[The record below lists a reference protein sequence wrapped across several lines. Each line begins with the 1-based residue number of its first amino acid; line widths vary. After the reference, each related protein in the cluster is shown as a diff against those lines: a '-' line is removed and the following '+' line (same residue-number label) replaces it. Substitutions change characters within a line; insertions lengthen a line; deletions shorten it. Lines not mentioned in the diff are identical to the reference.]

1 MDNHFFERPILN
13 SPYSYPEHHWELDSE
28 GQPTQRI
35 VDARRRAE
43 FITPIPKPKKQKR
56 KLTQETLVF
65 DEGKGLSTAKQ
76 QYDPTSI
83 INDLRYQVD
92 QWRRLPSPNDWQV
105 TPETERLLQ
114 HWRHHKFSSF
124 RPFFCQIEAVETAIW
139 LTEVA
144 PKIGKT
150 GKGFIEHLANANRDA
165 NPELMRL
172 ALKLAT
178 GAGKTTV
185 MAMLIAWQT
194 INASRRSNSPH
205 FTRGFLVVAPG
216 LTIKDRLLQPHDP
229 DNYYLSRELI
239 PIDFL
244 DELKKAKIVITNF
257 HAFKLRERVEIS
269 AGGRALLQGRGE
281 ELNTLETEGQMLQRV
296 MPDLM
301 GIKNILV
308 LNDEAHHCYRE
319 KPGADDE
326 EEDLKG
332 DEKKEAEKNT
342 EAARV
347 WISGLEAVNRKL
359 GVARVIDLSATPFFL
374 SGSGYA
380 EGTLFPWTMSD
391 FSLMDAI
398 ECGIV
403 KLPRVPVADNIP
415 GEEMPMFRNL
425 WEHIRTKMPKKG
437 RGKGGKLDPLGLPP
451 QLLTA
456 LEALYGHYEKT
467 YRLWEKAGIRVPPCF
482 IVVCQNTAISKLVYD
497 YISGFQRENDDGS
510 TTLENGRLAL
520 FRNFDEHGNPFPRP
534 NALLIDS
541 EQLESGEALD
551 ENFRAM
557 AADEIDR
564 FRREIIERTGDP
576 RQAENITDQELL
588 REAMITVG
596 RHGRLGGAVRC
607 VVSVAMLTEGWDAQ
621 TVTHVLG
628 VRAFGTQLLCEQVIG
643 RALRRQ
649 SYDLNEDG
657 LFNVEYADILG
668 IPFDFTAK
676 PVVAPPQ
683 PPRETIHVKAVRP
696 ERDAL
701 EIRFPRVVGYRV
713 ELPEDRLTADFN
725 DDSVMEL
732 TPDLVGATETQNSG
746 IIGEKVDLNLVHT
759 GDVRPSQ
766 VLYELVSYLVLTK
779 WRDPGEDPKLH
790 LFGQLKRIAKQWLD
804 GYLVCK
810 GGTYPAQLKYK
821 MLADMACEKIT
832 AGITRAFVGQRPIIA
847 VLDPYNPTG
856 STIHVNFNTSKTD
869 RWETDARR
877 CHINWV
883 ILDSDWEA
891 EFCRVA
897 ESHPRVR
904 AYVKNHNLGFEVPYR
919 YGSEM
924 RKYRPDFIVLVDDG
938 HGDED
943 LLHLIIEIKGY
954 RREDAKEKKSTM
966 DTYWVPGVNHIA
978 KYGRWAFA
986 EFTEV
991 YQIEADFKAKV
1002 ESEFNKM
1009 IESVTIQ
1016 TAGEQK

>member
-1 MDNHFFERPILN
+1 M
-13 SPYSYPEHHWELDSE
+13 
-28 GQPTQRI
+28 
-35 VDARRRAE
+35 
-43 FITPIPKPKKQKR
+43 
-56 KLTQETLVF
+56 VF
-65 DEGKGLSTAKQ
+65 DEGKGLSTAEQ
-76 QYDPTSI
+76 RYDHTAI
-83 INDLRYQVD
+83 INSVRQQVD
-92 QWRRLPSPNDWQV
+92 QWRQLPNAKDWRV
-105 TPETERLLQ
+105 TPETARLLQ
-114 HWRHHKFSSF
+114 HWRHHNYSGI
-124 RPFFCQIEAVETAIW
+124 RPFFCQVEAVETAIW

-144 PKIGKT
+144 PQMGKV
-150 GKGFIEHLANANRDA
+150 GEGFLEHLVNANHDA
-165 NPELMRL
+165 NPEILRL

-178 GAGKTTV
+178 GAGKTAV

-194 INASRRSNSPH
+194 VNAVRHPQSKR

-216 LTIKDRLLQPHDP
+216 ITIKDRLRVLQSNDP
-229 DNYYLSRELI
+229 DSYYASRELV
-239 PIDFL
+239 PSDML
-244 DELKKAKIVITNF
+244 DDVNRAKIVITNF
-257 HAFKLRERVEIS
+257 HAFKLRERIDLS
-269 AGGRALLQGRGE
+269 KGGRSLLQGRGE

-301 GIKNILV
+301 GMKNIMV
-308 LNDEAHHCYRE
+308 FNDEAHHCYRE
-319 KPGADDE
+319 KPGAEDD
-326 EEDLKG
+326 DLKG
-332 DEKKEAEKNT
+332 DDKKEAEKNN

-347 WISGLEAVNRKL
+347 WISGLEAVKRKL

-415 GEEMPMFRNL
+415 GAEMPMFRDL
-425 WEHIRTKMPKKG
+425 WKHIRAKMPKKG
-437 RGKGGKLDPLGLPP
+437 RGKANTLDPLSLPP
-451 QLLTA
+451 QLQTA

-467 YRLWEKAGIRVPPCF
+467 YRLWEDAGIRVPPCF
-482 IVVCQNTAISKLVYD
+482 IVVCNNTSTSKLVYD
-497 YISGFQRENDDGS
+497 FISGFHRQNDDGS
-510 TTLENGRLAL
+510 TTLQNGRLAL
-520 FRNFDEHGNPFPRP
+520 FRNFDEHGNPIPRP
-534 NALLIDS
+534 NTLLIDS
-541 EQLESGEALD
+541 EQLESGEGLD
-551 ENFRAM
+551 DNFRGM
-557 AADEIDR
+557 AADEIER
-564 FRREIIERTGDP
+564 FHREILERGGKLADDLHKGKDLDDVT
-576 RQAENITDQELL
+576 IL
-588 REAMITVG
+588 REVMNTVG
-596 RHGRLGGAVRC
+596 KPDQLGGSIRC

-649 SYDLNEDG
+649 SYDLNEEG
-657 LFNVEYADILG
+657 LFNVEYADVLG

-696 ERDAL
+696 ERDPL
-701 EIRFPRVVGYRV
+701 EIRFPRVAGYRV
-713 ELPEDRLTADFN
+713 ELPEERLTAEFN
-725 DDSVMEL
+725 EDSVVEL

-746 IIGEKVDLNLVHT
+746 IIGERVDLNLVHT
-759 GDVRPSQ
+759 GDIRPSQ
-766 VLYELVSYLVLTK
+766 VLYELVSHLVLTK

-821 MLADMACEKIT
+821 TLADMACERIT
-832 AGITRAFVGQRPIIA
+832 AGITRKFAGERPIKA

-856 STIHVNFNTSKTD
+856 STAHVNFNTSKTD
-869 RWETDARR
+869 RWETDSRR

-883 ILDSDWEA
+883 VLDSDWEA

-897 ESHPRVR
+897 EAHPRVR
-904 AYVKNHNLGFEVPYR
+904 AYVKNHNLGLEVPYR

-924 RKYRPDFIVLVDDG
+924 RKYLPDFIVLVDDG
-938 HGDED
+938 HGDND
-943 LLHLIIEIKGY
+943 LLRLIVEIKGY

-966 DTYWVPGVNHIA
+966 ETYWVPGVNHLGTH
-978 KYGRWAFA
+978 GRWAFA

-1002 ESEFNKM
+1002 ASEFDKM
-1009 IESVTIQ
+1009 IESVTVRP
-1016 TAGEQK
+1016 APAEK